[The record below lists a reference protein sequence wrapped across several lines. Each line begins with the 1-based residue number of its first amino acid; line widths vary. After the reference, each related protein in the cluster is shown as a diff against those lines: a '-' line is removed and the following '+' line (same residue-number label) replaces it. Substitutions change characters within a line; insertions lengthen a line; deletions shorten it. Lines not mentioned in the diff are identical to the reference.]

1 MKKLAV
7 FDIDG
12 TLFRWQLFHELV
24 FELKSRDFF
33 TVEEAEALD
42 TALLSWQAKHVS
54 WRDYEGLVIKTIDA
68 NLRTITPSELEAAAQ
83 AVVQR
88 SGHKIYNYTA
98 RLLKQLHADGYHTLA
113 LSASQQEVA
122 DQFAARYDFDDCIAA
137 TYERTS
143 DGHYTGVKS
152 RIVHGRKHELIQ
164 QYLAEHPD
172 ITLDGSVAVGDS
184 DGDISMLELATTP
197 IAFNPSEEL
206 LARAIEHGWKI
217 VVERKNIVYTMES
230 RDGSVVLAQTDSY

>member
-24 FELKSRDFF
+24 FELKSRGFF
-33 TVEEAEALD
+33 SAAEAEALD

-68 NLRTITPSELEAAAQ
+68 NLQIITPSDLEAAAQ

-98 RLLKQLHADGYHTLA
+98 RLLRQLHTDGYHTLA

-122 DQFAARYDFDDCIAA
+122 DQFAARYEFDDCIAA

-143 DGHYTGVKS
+143 DGKYTGIKS
-152 RIVHGRKHELIQ
+152 RIVHGRKHELIEEFLNQ
-164 QYLAEHPD
+164 HPEV
-172 ITLDGSVAVGDS
+172 TLDGSVAVGDS
-184 DGDISMLELATTP
+184 DGDISMLELATVP
-197 IAFNPSEEL
+197 IAFNPSEDL
-206 LARAIEHGWKI
+206 LKQAIEHGWKI
-217 VVERKNIVYTMES
+217 VIERKNIAYTLES
-230 RDGSVVLAQTDSY
+230 HDGSVVLAQTDSF